1 MNTIGHEE
9 ARRLIEKF
17 FDGATSNA
25 EEARLHEYFAN
36 GDIAEDM
43 MPYAGMMGWFADLD
57 ASGHR
62 ESRVKKAAHVVKV
75 LRRRSVIIGVAA
87 AAAIGLVVTT
97 GIGRLGIGAG
107 SEYDDEL
114 LEMYEGSYMV
124 RDGKKVTDLKKVLP
138 TILEIERCAA
148 KMRSEA
154 RSEFTSVQSEMYD
167 EMYEACDSIINCM
180 AVENLELE

>member
-25 EEARLHEYFAN
+25 EEAQLHEYFAH

-43 MPYAGMMGWFADLD
+43 LPYAGMMGWFADLD
-57 ASGHR
+57 ASGRR
-62 ESRVKKAAHVVKV
+62 EPRAKTSVISVK
-75 LRRRSVIIGVAA
+75 RIWRRSALIGLAA

-97 GIGRLGIGAG
+97 GIGRLGIGSAT
-107 SEYDDEL
+107 EYDQEL

-148 KMRSEA
+148 KMRNEA
-154 RSEFTSVQSEMYD
+154 RSEFTSVRSEMYD